1 MFSWPQWVLG
11 PAFIRD
17 PSLGLRTL
25 IVCPV
30 DKWLSRD
37 PSRGFPLSSHSPG
50 DRQRQELLRDQSQ
63 ILPSGSLGLPRGTE
77 LAPGLSSS
85 LGPCLVEH
93 LPQGWGVGPGP
104 GMVSLVF
111 PACRMMS
118 LHWKRPPIPSL
129 FPVHLLSFFPHV
141 LASFYQLLFT
151 CMLCYVVES
160 CSSM

>member
-63 ILPSGSLGLPRGTE
+63 ILPSGSLGLPQGTE
-77 LAPGLSSS
+77 LAPGLSVQPGPLPCGTPSP
-85 LGPCLVEH
+85 GVGGRPRAWHGQPCL
-93 LPQGWGVGPGP
+93 P
-104 GMVSLVF
+104 
-111 PACRMMS
+111 
-118 LHWKRPPIPSL
+118 
-129 FPVHLLSFFPHV
+129 
-141 LASFYQLLFT
+141 
-151 CMLCYVVES
+151 CM
-160 CSSM
+160 